1 MRSSSML
8 VKKACSFTAPTI
20 SSSIDFSGY
29 QPFTPLE
36 DVSRG
41 NNGTVPAQIRTS
53 CAVPA
58 SSRPATRCTILK
70 ESASLAM

>member
-8 VKKACSFTAPTI
+8 VKKACSFTVPTI

-41 NNGTVPAQIRTS
+41 NNGPPSHVPLPPKRKRRGGA
-53 CAVPA
+53 AAAA
-58 SSRPATRCTILK
+58 SRVGGRRWR
-70 ESASLAM
+70 